1 MSTTNIED
9 IPTQTPV
16 EHLAELLRREDTSQW
31 EKVDAVKEAV
41 DGEAAGDDA
50 PAAAGASLAG
60 GDPSVNT
67 GLQAAIA
74 KVWEQIEAIVPEPPE
89 IRTVRGWYTVA
100 TFWPAETR
108 VAGASFAAHAELAVK
123 AYPHR
128 QGILSKLADRS
139 SKPVSRDDVRVWK
152 QHQNGAELPDP
163 WEVRFG
169 RRVFTPLRSRL
180 TGPKTQHEWEQAR
193 AAYQDAIVFIETKLE
208 EF

>member
-1 MSTTNIED
+1 MSTTDIED

-16 EHLAELLRREDTSQW
+16 EHLAEVLRREDTSQW

-41 DGEAAGDDA
+41 DDDG
-50 PAAAGASLAG
+50 AAAPSLSG
-60 GDPSVNT
+60 GEPHINT
-67 GLQAAIA
+67 GLRDAVR
-74 KVWEQIEAIVPEPPE
+74 KVWEQIEDAVPEPPDIQTIE
-89 IRTVRGWYTVA
+89 KWFRVA

-108 VAGASFAAHAELAVK
+108 VAGASFAAHAELAAK
-123 AYPHR
+123 SYPHR
-128 QGILSKLADRS
+128 QGILSKLADRN

-193 AAYQDAIVFIETKLE
+193 AAYRDAIVFIETKLE

>member
-1 MSTTNIED
+1 MSTTDIED

-16 EHLAELLRREDTSQW
+16 EHLAEVLRREDTSQW

-41 DGEAAGDDA
+41 DGYGEG
-50 PAAAGASLAG
+50 AAAAAPLTG
-60 GDPSVNT
+60 GDSGVRT
-67 GLQAAIA
+67 GLQSAIA
-74 KVWEQIEAIVPEPPE
+74 GVWEQIEAIVPEPPE
-89 IRTVRGWYTVA
+89 IRTIRGWYTVA

-108 VAGASFAAHAELAVK
+108 VTGASFAAHAELAAK
-123 AYPHR
+123 SYPHR
-128 QGILSKLADRS
+128 QGILSKLADRN

>member
-1 MSTTNIED
+1 MSTTDIED

-16 EHLAELLRREDTSQW
+16 EHLAEVLRREDTSQW

-41 DGEAAGDDA
+41 DGEDDA
-50 PAAAGASLAG
+50 CAAAHASLAG
-60 GDPSVNT
+60 GESSVNT
-67 GLQAAIA
+67 GLEGFISR
-74 KVWEQIEAIVPEPPE
+74 VWEQIEAIVPEPPE
-89 IRTVRGWYTVA
+89 MSTIRRWYTIA
-100 TFWPAETR
+100 TFWPTETR
-108 VAGASFAAHAELAVK
+108 VAGASFAAHAELAAK
-123 AYPHR
+123 SYPHR

-152 QHQNGAELPDP
+152 QHQNGVELPDP
-163 WEVRFG
+163 WEVRFE

-193 AAYQDAIVFIETKLE
+193 AAYRDAIVFIETKLE